1 MAFYANKRWSTKED
15 EILSKLAQEGC
26 TAGRIKYVIKDICNS
41 YRSESAIASRAKS
54 KLFITLEY
62 SKGKTLDDFPEE
74 KEVPPYS
81 GMPLQDDV
89 TALLEPKRE
98 ALPTTSIRAIKD
110 YLVRGGCTKFS
121 ELTELREYLEE
132 YGYIDPIP
140 RYGVNFRWDEE
151 QDNHLLGLIERY
163 PNIGAN
169 LRTIV
174 AEYNDTFGINRKFD
188 VISERIIK
196 LKSKGEAIAAPRSE
210 ISAPAA
216 AKWTKQQVQLVL
228 DSRDKGLE
236 AIAKEL
242 QDTFGVTRTE
252 KSLVSLISALE
263 QASPALTE
271 EELAAYRK
279 RFSGISTVKRKSPF
293 IKDPL

>member
-1 MAFYANKRWSTKED
+1 MAFYAKKWSTKED
-15 EILSKLAQEGC
+15 RILAELAQEGC
-26 TAGRIKYVIKDICNS
+26 SAGTIKCVIKNLCDSN
-41 YRSESAIASRAKS
+41 RTESAIASRARS
-54 KLFITLEY
+54 KLFIMVES
-62 SKGKTLDDFPEE
+62 SKGKTLDDFPDEE
-74 KEVPPYS
+74 ETPPYG

-89 TALLEPKRE
+89 TALLEPKKE
-98 ALPTTSIRAIKD
+98 ELPNTSIRAIKN
-110 YLVRGGCTKFS
+110 YLVREGCTKFGD
-121 ELTELREYLEE
+121 LTELREYLEE
-132 YGYIDPIP
+132 YGYINPIP
-140 RYGVNFRWDEE
+140 RYGVNFRWDAE
-151 QDNHLLGLIERY
+151 QDNHLLMLIERY
-163 PNIGAN
+163 PNIAAN

-174 AEYNDTFGINRKFD
+174 TEYNDTFGINRKID
-188 VISERIIK
+188 SVSERIVK
-196 LKSKGEAIAAPRSE
+196 LRSKGEALAAPREE
-210 ISAPAA
+210 ISVPET

-228 DSRDKGLE
+228 DNMDKGLE

-293 IKDPL
+293 IKGPL